1 MYTRRKFLKVSAS
14 SYTMALFPIFY
25 GCGGNSSNE
34 TLGTKNLPSVPS
46 VPSSKNWQSS
56 HPYLVGNHYP
66 VFNEIS
72 LNNIAVVGEIPS
84 DIHGAYFRNG
94 PNPKYEPIQFTHP
107 FDGDGMIHGLYF
119 QNGQVHYKNRW
130 VQTQGL
136 IDENKQNHAI
146 YKTFE
151 KNTSNTHV
159 IPFNGQLLSLYEGG
173 LPYLLDNQL
182 NTLGIFDFD
191 QQLEHKM
198 IAHPKIDPD
207 TNELIFARYY
217 MQSDPL
223 LTYFRV
229 SAEGVLLTKVAIDIP
244 HPNMVHDIAITENY
258 AVFVITPVSWD
269 KNRQEMVW
277 LSNTNCELIVVDKY
291 TGEKL
296 YHMPMP
302 TFFFWHFQN
311 CYEDNTGEK
320 IIFDIVQYSGP
331 TFSMRNAPGPSSSS
345 LSRYEANLNTLQV
358 HKTEMSNAGME
369 FPIIPA
375 ALVGKAYRYGY
386 APVRDYNDRPYVAYY
401 AKLAQ
406 FDMKNQKTTL
416 RDFGSKRYVGEVAFA
431 PKYDTLDPEDGYL
444 IVAVFDAN
452 TNKTD
457 VLILNSLDFLG
468 APIATVKLP
477 TRIPNGFHGS
487 WAEGVTFELHNNQGV

>member
-1 MYTRRKFLKVSAS
+1 MHNRRKFLKLSAS
-14 SYTMALFPIFY
+14 SYTLALFPSLF
-25 GCGGNSSNE
+25 GCGGSSSNQ
-34 TLGTKNLPSVPS
+34 TVTTNSLPST
-46 VPSSKNWQSS
+46 PSSQTWQST

-66 VFNEIS
+66 IFDEIS
-72 LNNIAVVGEIPS
+72 LSNIAVIGAIPS
-84 DIHGAYFRNG
+84 DLHGAYFRNG
-94 PNPKYEPIQFTHP
+94 PNQKYEPIQFTHP

-119 QNGQVHYKNRW
+119 QDGQVHYKNRW

-191 QQLEHKM
+191 QHLEHKM

-217 MQSDPL
+217 MQTEPL

-229 SAEGVLLTKVAIDIP
+229 SADGELLTKVAIDIP
-244 HPNMVHDIAITENY
+244 HPNMVHDIAITKNY

-269 KNRQEMVW
+269 KSRQEMVW
-277 LSNTNCELIVVDKY
+277 LSNTNCELIVVDKH

-296 YHMPMP
+296 YNIPMP

-311 CYEDNTGEK
+311 CYEDNIGEN
-320 IIFDIVQYSGP
+320 IVFDIVQYSGP
-331 TFSMRNAPGPSSSS
+331 TFSMRNAPGASISS
-345 LSRYEANLNTLQV
+345 LSRYKANLNTLQI
-358 HKTEMSNAGME
+358 HTTNMSKDSME
-369 FPIIPA
+369 FPIIPP
-375 ALVGKAYRYGY
+375 ALVGKKYRYAY

-406 FDMKNQKTTL
+406 FDMENETTIL
-416 RDFGSKRYVGEVAFA
+416 RDFGNQRYVGEVTFA
-431 PKYDTLDPEDGYL
+431 PKKDAIDPEDGYI

-452 TNKTD
+452 SNKTD

-468 APIATVKLP
+468 PPIATVKLP

-487 WAEGVTFELHNNQGV
+487 WAEGVTFDPI